1 MKRVFDLLM
10 FGVLLT
16 GCTLPLDRPYLRYY
30 AEVPRPVKSINISSL
45 EVYDDW
51 RKGEGETQTFLTL
64 TFKMEGN
71 LKTDER
77 AKEMADIFKKSFVA
91 RLERSGLTVHESS
104 SSHEEL
110 SIKVK
115 MAYSSALYLVYY
127 SEPRRF
133 VSVSEGYYK
142 GTLVF
147 ALHYGKVQSIL
158 YSPDTLVKEVA
169 EGAAEELLRQLNM
182 AVSKKMGSD
191 PVVLQEDSAVVAKQ
205 MKPSDAAQFTTKEEV
220 VDHLVAHSPYRGEWV
235 FSGPR
240 GGSRGGMTAGFTKD
254 GGRLDI
260 SGTQRYIDGDIKD
273 LAITIEGDKVTVS
286 FKNSTTGA
294 LYVLEVKE
302 KGNLVGT
309 ASRADG
315 TSDIDLSPTK

>member
-1 MKRVFDLLM
+1 
-10 FGVLLT
+10 
-16 GCTLPLDRPYLRYY
+16 
-30 AEVPRPVKSINISSL
+30 
-45 EVYDDW
+45 
-51 RKGEGETQTFLTL
+51 
-64 TFKMEGN
+64 
-71 LKTDER
+71 
-77 AKEMADIFKKSFVA
+77 
-91 RLERSGLTVHESS
+91 
-104 SSHEEL
+104 
-110 SIKVK
+110 
-115 MAYSSALYLVYY
+115 
-127 SEPRRF
+127 
-133 VSVSEGYYK
+133 
-142 GTLVF
+142 LVF